1 MFPPTHAHGMA
12 EHRAAGDLGA
22 GETTDDLLEAL
33 NERRRRLLELRHLR
47 HDADDTA
54 AARSR
59 GVRSRAR
66 SRGATRGPY
75 RGGAIPA
82 PSSSRT
88 TRARWPA
95 HGASS
100 SSISSSVP
108 RGRPVSAKATTFERW
123 ASPTLTAS
131 GSPSARSVTSAAVQG
146 PIPGMVRRAA
156 ARSAAPCPPPA
167 GAGRPRRWPRAA
179 PPRGPPRRST
189 TARRGSIPSAT
200 RRHGGI
206 ASTSA
211 GAGAASSASGP
222 GARFPCHRTRR
233 R

>member
-1 MFPPTHAHGMA
+1 MFPPTQCTGMA

-54 AARSR
+54 PRLARR
-59 GVRSRAR
+59 QVAR

-82 PSSSRT
+82 PRAAWT

-95 HGASS
+95 HGASRP
-100 SSISSSVP
+100 SISSVP
-108 RGRPVSAKATTFERW
+108 RPAGQREGHEVREVGIADAHRVRVPERLKRHLCRGPGADPRDGPQGGREIAAP
-123 ASPTLTAS
+123 
-131 GSPSARSVTSAAVQG
+131 ARRQRA
-146 PIPGMVRRAA
+146 RAA
-156 ARSAAPCPPPA
+156 APMASSRAL
-167 GAGRPRRWPRAA
+167 AGR
-179 PPRGPPRRST
+179 RRST